1 MRNVRPP
8 LVIILMCAAA
18 LFITSQTVSAEEFT
32 NSLGIK
38 MVKIPAGTYVVGEN
52 QTSTITITRPFWIS
66 AHEITNEQYE
76 QFDPAYQR
84 TGWGELDDHPVNFLT
99 WWEATAYCEWLNE
112 VEKESGLTYRLPHEY
127 EWEWA
132 AHGGKKFP
140 YPNTNPALGNVSANL
155 RLEANSYGVGGPDV
169 WAHHAPVGSLAP
181 NGYGLY
187 DMIGNAKEWC
197 CNKSFNY
204 PVADVHDPLNPNYLG
219 ESKTHMMRGN
229 SCWTGAL
236 DALTVYYRI
245 YYSNNAL
252 SPKVGFRVVA
262 VGSDEPN
269 DPPAIDSTDPASPLT
284 LTSGE
289 TQAFTVEATDPNG
302 DPLGYSWKLDGVSV
316 DGSEAQYAYTAYSA
330 HNAGIGKHVL
340 AVEVSDGRG
349 GYAEHAWEIDVVPGI
364 GQPVTI
370 DLAIASKND
379 DAVEQ
384 KSGYTK
390 VISGTQQFGLGNT
403 NGFRFTDVP
412 IPRSATIQEA
422 RLSTWCYSANQ
433 AGPIEITYWG
443 DAVEDAAPFAGGYY
457 QLSGRRST
465 VQFVTE
471 TLPPWI
477 RSQYNDSIDLSGI
490 VQEIVN
496 MPGWDSGNAL
506 AIFAGTDSS
515 PYRLIA
521 AQDYLTGRY
530 PPHLFIRYVVDGN
543 PPPPPPP
550 EEPVIGLNPSA
561 LSFNAVAGGSN
572 PAPEIAA
579 LTRAEGGLLNW
590 KATSDRAWLA
600 VSPTAGS
607 TSSETDLL
615 IISVNS
621 SSLAAGSYNGTI
633 TLADPNASNS
643 PQTIA
648 VALTVSESQQTEQP
662 SIGLNPSSLL
672 FTVVEGTGT
681 TPAKTV
687 SLRNLGKGAM
697 SWTASADRSW
707 LIVSPA
713 SETVTSESALLN
725 IAVDYTDLS
734 IGSHS
739 GIVTISSPQADNS
752 PKAVA
757 VNLTVEPSDGGDST
771 VEAVFTVT
779 EWKDDGWEKSSSY
792 PDLDGSITV
801 GMDLWNAHR
810 FTNVSIPH
818 GARIVSA
825 EMTFYTYSSGG
836 SKPLDIT
843 FYGENVSNS
852 QPLDYANQDISER
865 AKTSSSV
872 FQPGVTN
879 WSTGYW
885 TSADLSTVIEE
896 IVQKGDWTA
905 GNALCILIHGS
916 GGPRYTGA
924 ADNSR
929 PAQLTVT
936 YIAP

>member
-1 MRNVRPP
+1 MQAGYDDAVSSGRETECKEKGEKMQNVRPP

-18 LFITSQTVSAEEFT
+18 LFISSQTVSAEEFI

-52 QTSTITITRPFWIS
+52 QTSTVTITRPFWIS
-66 AHEITNEQYE
+66 ANEITNEQYE

-112 VEKESGLTYRLPHEY
+112 VEKGSGLTYRLPHEY

-204 PVADVHDPLNPNYLG
+204 PVTDIHDPLNPNYLG

-269 DPPAIDSTDPASPLT
+269 DPPAIDSTDPVSPLT

-330 HNAGIGKHVL
+330 HNAGIGRHIL
-340 AVEVSDGRG
+340 AVEVSDGNG
-349 GYAEHAWEIDVVPGI
+349 GIAGHAWEIDVVPGI

-370 DLAIASKND
+370 DLAIASKTD
-379 DAVEQ
+379 DALEL

-390 VISGTQQFGLGNT
+390 LTSGTQQFGFGNT
-403 NGFRFTDVP
+403 NGFRFTNVP
-412 IPRSATIQEA
+412 IPRGAVIQEA

-433 AGPIEITYWG
+433 AGPVTIVYRG
-443 DAVEDAAPFAGGYY
+443 DAAGDAAPFAPGYY
-457 QLSGRRST
+457 QLSGRSST
-465 VQFVTE
+465 VQSVTE
-471 TLPPWI
+471 TLPVWS
-477 RSQYNDSIDLSGI
+477 RGQYNDSVDLAGI

-496 MPGWDSGNAL
+496 LPGWNSGSSL
-506 AIFAGTDSS
+506 AIFAGSESS

-530 PPHLFIRYVVDGN
+530 PPQLFVRYVVGGN

-550 EEPVIGLNPSA
+550 EEPA
-561 LSFNAVAGGSN
+561 
-572 PAPEIAA
+572 
-579 LTRAEGGLLNW
+579 
-590 KATSDRAWLA
+590 
-600 VSPTAGS
+600 
-607 TSSETDLL
+607 
-615 IISVNS
+615 
-621 SSLAAGSYNGTI
+621 
-633 TLADPNASNS
+633 
-643 PQTIA
+643 
-648 VALTVSESQQTEQP
+648 
-662 SIGLNPSSLL
+662 IGLNPSSLS
-672 FTVVEGTGT
+672 FTIAEGGGNIPVTL
-681 TPAKTV
+681 
-687 SLRNLGKGAM
+687 SNLGEGAM
-697 SWTASADRSW
+697 SWTASVDQNW
-707 LIVSPA
+707 LTVSPA
-713 SETVTSESALLN
+713 AGTVSSGPASLN
-725 IAVDYTDLS
+725 IAVDSAGLS
-734 IGSHS
+734 S
-739 GIVTISSPQADNS
+739 GNYSGTVTIFSPEADNS
-752 PKAVA
+752 PKTIAVA
-757 VNLTVEPSDGGDST
+757 LSVEPTGGGDS

-779 EWKDDGWEKSSSY
+779 GWKDDGWEKSSSY

-801 GMDLWNAHR
+801 GMDLWNVHR
-810 FTNVSIPH
+810 FINVSIPY

-843 FYGENVSNS
+843 FYGENVSNA
-852 QPLDYANQDISER
+852 QPLDYANRDISER

-879 WSTGYW
+879 WSNGYW

-896 IVQKGDWTA
+896 IVQKGDWAA

-929 PAQLTVT
+929 PARLTVT